1 MVQFNE
7 KISICYTCC
16 GPTYRK
22 SALRQLTENCVEHPN
37 VSYCVLTDDKEY
49 FSGVTLQN
57 FLVNSIEDFY
67 DEFPLSEKYEPYLKG
82 VDDNDYAKKFIKQ
95 TYKFPYATM
104 RFQMLQAKKFGAL
117 NVALLNTD
125 TTINLEVLTEDL
137 LKNKN
142 IIYNAVSLW
151 LENYEDMRIKTAV
164 DVLDEKH
171 NLTATFPIMVF
182 DEAARLYVL
191 EDMAK
196 LDELFFLWNDLVE
209 SLYQNGQMAHHIGS
223 YVIHDEFILASIYN
237 CIRINRPTNDGISH
251 KIFNVIHNAS
261 EERFWTV

>member
-1 MVQFNE
+1 MINLNE
-7 KISICYTCC
+7 NISICYTCC

-37 VSYCVLTDDKEY
+37 VSYCVLTDDKDY

-82 VDDNDYAKKFIKQ
+82 VDENEYAKKFIERN
-95 TYKFPYATM
+95 YKFPYATM

-125 TTINLEVLTEDL
+125 TTINLETLTPDL
-137 LKNKN
+137 LKDKN

-151 LENYEDMRIKTAV
+151 YENYDDLRIKTAV
-164 DVLDEKH
+164 DVLVERHD
-171 NLTATFPIMVF
+171 LTSTFPIMVF

-191 EDMAK
+191 NDEAK
-196 LDELFFLWNDLVE
+196 LDELFFLWNDVVE
-209 SLYQNGQMAHHIGS
+209 TLYQKDQMKHHIGS
-223 YVIHDEFILASIYN
+223 YVTHDEFILAPIYN
-237 CIRINRPTNDGISH
+237 CIGIDRPADDSIKNR
-251 KIFNVIHNAS
+251 IFNVKHNAT
-261 EERFWTV
+261 EERFWTI